1 MPRPFNVG
9 LTADFVTGEVR
20 LFDNASLEELRKVG
34 LECRFLE
41 RHESVLAPQQIQDL
55 DVLICLT
62 PRVTADSFSN
72 SGRLLAVLRFGVGY
86 DTVDVGACTEAGV
99 GLFIT
104 SGAVNYSVAE
114 AILGWMLALGH
125 HCLQKDRLTREGKW
139 QERSR
144 WMGSE
149 LRRKTVGLIG
159 LGGIGGALTELL
171 KPFQT
176 TELLAFDPYVAPER
190 AAALN
195 TRLTNLPELLRASD
209 YVIVT
214 CPLNEQ
220 TRGLVGAG
228 ELALMKP
235 QAYLVN
241 AARGGIV
248 DESALEV
255 VLKSKRIAGAAVDV
269 FAAEPA
275 VQHPFFGLDNVLLA
289 PHAIAWTHELFQEIS
304 RMCCEQA
311 MALSQGNI
319 PAGLINREVRERL
332 NFQEKLRLKGSPD

>member
-1 MPRPFNVG
+1 MSRPFNVG
-9 LTADFVTGEVR
+9 LTADFASGEVR
-20 LFDNASLEELRKVG
+20 LFDNANLEELRKAG
-34 LECRFLE
+34 IEWRFLE
-41 RHESVLAPQQIQDL
+41 RHEPVLAAHQIQDL
-55 DVLICLT
+55 DALICLT
-62 PRVTADSFSN
+62 PRVTADSFSK

-99 GLFIT
+99 ALFIT

-125 HCLQKDRLTREGKW
+125 HSLQKDRLTREGKW
-139 QERSR
+139 PEKNR

-149 LRRKTVGLIG
+149 LRRKTIGLIG

-176 TELLAFDPYVAPER
+176 AELLAFDPYVAPER
-190 AAALN
+190 AAGFK
-195 TRLTNLPELLRASD
+195 TRLTDLNELLRASD

-220 TRGLVGAG
+220 TRGLLGAN

-248 DESALEV
+248 DESALEAA
-255 VLKSKRIAGAAVDV
+255 LKSRRIAGAAVDV
-269 FAAEPA
+269 FTTEP
-275 VQHPFFGLDNVLLA
+275 VLQHPFFALDNILLA

-304 RMCCEQA
+304 LMCCQQA
-311 MALSQGNI
+311 TALSKGTI
-319 PAGLINREVRERL
+319 PAGLINHEVRERA
-332 NFQEKLRLKGSPD
+332 NFIEKLRLRTGHD

>member
-1 MPRPFNVG
+1 MSRPFNVG
-9 LTADFVTGEVR
+9 LTADFASGEVR
-20 LFDNASLEELRKVG
+20 LFDNASLEELRKAGVDW
-34 LECRFLE
+34 RFLE
-41 RHESVLAPQQIQDL
+41 QHEPVLAAHQIQDL
-55 DVLICLT
+55 DALICLT
-62 PRVTADSFSN
+62 PRVTADSFST

-99 GLFIT
+99 ALFIT

-125 HCLQKDRLTREGKW
+125 HSLRKDRLTREGKW

-149 LRRKTVGLIG
+149 LRRKTIGLIG

-176 TELLAFDPYVAPER
+176 AELLAFDPYVALER
-190 AAALN
+190 AASLN
-195 TRLTNLPELLRASD
+195 TRLTDLDQLLRASD
-209 YVIVT
+209 YVVVT
-214 CPLNEQ
+214 CPLNDE
-220 TRGLVGAG
+220 TRGLLGAN

-235 QAYLVN
+235 NAYLIN

-248 DESALEV
+248 DENALEV
-255 VLKSKRIAGAAVDV
+255 ALKSRQIAGAAVDV

-275 VQHPFFGLDNVLLA
+275 LQHPLFALDNILLA
-289 PHAIAWTHELFQEIS
+289 PHAIAWTTELFQEIS
-304 RMCCEQA
+304 LMCCQQA
-311 MALSQGNI
+311 IALSKGSI
-319 PAGLINREVRERL
+319 PAGLINREVRERPTFL
-332 NFQEKLRLKGSPD
+332 EKMRLRGRHE

>member
-1 MPRPFNVG
+1 MPRPFQVG
-9 LTADFVTGEVR
+9 LTADFASGEVR
-20 LFDNASLEELRKVG
+20 LFDNACLEELRKTG
-34 LECRFLE
+34 IECRFLDK
-41 RHESVLAPQQIQDL
+41 HEPVLAPHQIQDV
-55 DVLICLT
+55 DALICLT
-62 PRVTADSFSN
+62 PRITAESFSR

-99 GLFIT
+99 ALFIT

-125 HCLQKDRLTREGKW
+125 HSRQKDRLTREGKW
-139 QERSR
+139 QERSL

-149 LRRKTVGLIG
+149 LRRKTIGLIG

-171 KPFQT
+171 KSFQT
-176 TELLAFDPYVAPER
+176 AALLAFDPFVAPER

-195 TRLTNLPELLRASD
+195 TRLTDLNELLRASD
-209 YVIVT
+209 YVVVT

-220 TRGLVGAG
+220 TRGLLGAN

-248 DESALEV
+248 DESALEAA
-255 VLKSKRIAGAAVDV
+255 LKSRQIGGAAVDV
-269 FAAEPA
+269 FATEPA
-275 VQHPFFGLDNVLLA
+275 IQHPFFALDNILLA
-289 PHAIAWTHELFQEIS
+289 PHAIAWTHELFQEMS
-304 RMCCEQA
+304 LMCCQQA
-311 MALSQGNI
+311 VALSKGNI
-319 PAGLINREVRERL
+319 PAGLINHEVRERPMFL
-332 NFQEKLRLKGSPD
+332 EKLRGSHD

>member
-1 MPRPFNVG
+1 M
-9 LTADFVTGEVR
+9 
-20 LFDNASLEELRKVG
+20 
-34 LECRFLE
+34 
-41 RHESVLAPQQIQDL
+41 
-55 DVLICLT
+55 
-62 PRVTADSFSN
+62 
-72 SGRLLAVLRFGVGY
+72 AVLRFGVGY
-86 DTVDVGACTEAGV
+86 DTVDVAACTEAGV
-99 GLFIT
+99 ALFIT

-125 HCLQKDRLTREGKW
+125 HCFQKDRLTREGKW
-139 QERSR
+139 PEKNR

-149 LRRKTVGLIG
+149 LRRKTIGLIG

-195 TRLTNLPELLRASD
+195 TRLTDLKELLRASD

-220 TRGLVGAG
+220 TRGLLGAG
-228 ELALMKP
+228 ELALMKT

-248 DESALEV
+248 DESALEAA
-255 VLKSKRIAGAAVDV
+255 LKSRQIAGAAVDV
-269 FAAEPA
+269 FATEP
-275 VQHPFFGLDNVLLA
+275 VLQHPFFALDNILLA

-304 RMCCEQA
+304 LMCCQQA
-311 MALSQGNI
+311 MALSKGSI
-319 PAGLINREVRERL
+319 PSGLINHEVRERPKFL
-332 NFQEKLRLKGSPD
+332 EKLRGSHG

>member
-1 MPRPFNVG
+1 V
-9 LTADFVTGEVR
+9 A
-20 LFDNASLEELRKVG
+20 
-34 LECRFLE
+34 
-41 RHESVLAPQQIQDL
+41 
-55 DVLICLT
+55 
-62 PRVTADSFSN
+62 
-72 SGRLLAVLRFGVGY
+72 
-86 DTVDVGACTEAGV
+86 
-99 GLFIT
+99 LFIT

-125 HCLQKDRLTREGKW
+125 YCFQKDRLTREGKW
-139 QERSR
+139 SQKSQ

-176 TELLAFDPYVAPER
+176 TQLLAFDPYVTAQR
-190 AAALN
+190 ASALN
-195 TRLTNLPELLRASD
+195 TQLTDLKTLLRTSD
-209 YVIVT
+209 YVIIT

-220 TRGLVGAG
+220 TRGLLGAN

-248 DESALEV
+248 DEGALEV
-255 VLKSKRIAGAAVDV
+255 ALKSRQIAGAAVDV
-269 FAAEPA
+269 FATEPA
-275 VQHPFFGLDNVLLA
+275 TQHPFFALDNILLA

-304 RMCCEQA
+304 LMCCQQA
-311 MALSQGNI
+311 LALSKGKI
-319 PAGLINREVRERL
+319 PAGLINNEVRDRP
-332 NFQEKLRLKGSPD
+332 NFLEKLRRIEG

>member
-1 MPRPFNVG
+1 MPRPFQVG
-9 LTADFVTGEVR
+9 LTADFASGEVR
-20 LFDNASLEELRKVG
+20 LFDSSCLEELRKAG
-34 LECRFLE
+34 IECRFLDK
-41 RHESVLAPQQIQDL
+41 HEPVLAPHQIQDL
-55 DVLICLT
+55 DALICLT
-62 PRVTADSFSN
+62 PRITAESFSK

-99 GLFIT
+99 ALFIT

-125 HCLQKDRLTREGKW
+125 HSRQKDRLTREGKW
-139 QERSR
+139 QERSL

-149 LRRKTVGLIG
+149 LRRKTIGLIG

-171 KPFQT
+171 RPFQT
-176 TELLAFDPYVAPER
+176 AELLAFDPYVAPER

-195 TRLTNLPELLRASD
+195 TRLTDLNELLRASD

-220 TRGLVGAG
+220 TRGLLGAN

-248 DESALEV
+248 DESALEAA
-255 VLKSKRIAGAAVDV
+255 LKLRQIGGAAVDV
-269 FAAEPA
+269 FANEPA
-275 VQHPFFGLDNVLLA
+275 IQHPFFALDTILLA

-304 RMCCEQA
+304 LMCCQQA
-311 MALSQGNI
+311 VALSKGNI
-319 PAGLINREVRERL
+319 PAGLINHQVRERP
-332 NFQEKLRLKGSPD
+332 NFLEKLRLKACHD

>member
-1 MPRPFNVG
+1 MPRTFQVG
-9 LTADFVTGEVR
+9 LTADFASGEVR
-20 LFDNASLEELRKVG
+20 LFDEASLEDLRRSGV
-34 LECRFLE
+34 ECRFLE
-41 RHESVLAPQQIQDL
+41 RQEPVLASDQIQDL
-55 DVLICLT
+55 DALICLA
-62 PRVTADSFSN
+62 PRVTADSLGK

-86 DTVDVGACTEAGV
+86 DTVDVSACTESGV
-99 GLFIT
+99 ALFIT

-125 HCLQKDRLTREGKW
+125 HCFQKDRLTREGKW
-139 QERSR
+139 SQKNR

-149 LRRKTVGLIG
+149 LRRKTIGLIG

-176 TELLAFDPYVAPER
+176 TQLLAFDPYVTTEHAS
-190 AAALN
+190 ALN
-195 TRLTNLPELLRASD
+195 TRLTDLKDLLRTSD

-220 TRGLVGAG
+220 TRGLLGAN

-248 DESALEV
+248 DEGALEAA
-255 VLKSKRIAGAAVDV
+255 LKSRQIAGAAVDV
-269 FAAEPA
+269 FATEPA
-275 VQHPFFGLDNVLLA
+275 IQHPFFVLDNILLA

-304 RMCCEQA
+304 LMCCQQA
-311 MALSQGNI
+311 LALSKGKI
-319 PAGLINREVRERL
+319 PAGLINHEVRERP
-332 NFQEKLRLKGSPD
+332 NFLEKLRRIEG

>member
-1 MPRPFNVG
+1 MPRRFKVG
-9 LTADFVTGEVR
+9 LTADFVSGEVR
-20 LFDNASLEELRKVG
+20 LFDNTSLEELRKTG
-34 LECRFLE
+34 LECRFLAQ
-41 RHESVLAPQQIQDL
+41 HEPVLAPHQIEDL
-55 DVLICLT
+55 DVLICLS
-62 PRVTADSFSN
+62 PRVTSESLAKP
-72 SGRLLAVLRFGVGY
+72 GRLLAVLRFGVGY

-99 GLFIT
+99 ALFIT

-114 AILGWMLALGH
+114 AVLGWMLALGH
-125 HCLQKDRLTREGKW
+125 HCLQKDGLTRQGKW
-139 QERSR
+139 QERAR

-149 LRRKTVGLIG
+149 LRRKTVGMIG

-171 KPFQT
+171 KPFRT

-195 TRLTNLPELLRASD
+195 TRLTDLPELLRTSD

-214 CPLNEQ
+214 CPLNEE
-220 TRGLVGAG
+220 TRGLVGAD

-248 DESALEV
+248 DESALEF
-255 VLKSKRIAGAAVDV
+255 VLRTKRIAGAAVDV
-269 FAAEPA
+269 FATEPA
-275 VQHPFFGLDNVLLA
+275 LQHPFFELDNVLLA

-304 RMCCEQA
+304 LMCCQQA
-311 MALSQGNI
+311 MALSKGQI
-319 PAGLINREVRERL
+319 PGGLINHDVRERPS
-332 NFQEKLRLKGSPD
+332 FQERLRIRGSHD

>member
-1 MPRPFNVG
+1 MPRPFQVG
-9 LTADFVTGEVR
+9 LTADFASGEVR
-20 LFDNASLEELRKVG
+20 LFYDASLEDLRKVG
-34 LECRFLE
+34 IECRFLDQ
-41 RHESVLAPQQIQDL
+41 HEPVLASHQIQDL
-55 DVLICLT
+55 DALICLT
-62 PRVTADSFSN
+62 PHVTADSFGK

-99 GLFIT
+99 ALFIT

-125 HCLQKDRLTREGKW
+125 HCFQKDRLTREGKW
-139 QERSR
+139 SQKNR

-149 LRRKTVGLIG
+149 LRRKTIGLIG

-171 KPFQT
+171 KPFRT

-195 TRLTNLPELLRASD
+195 TRLTDLEELLQASD

-220 TRGLVGAG
+220 TRGLLGAN

-235 QAYLVN
+235 RAYLVN

-248 DESALEV
+248 DENALEV
-255 VLKSKRIAGAAVDV
+255 VLKSRQIAGAAVDV
-269 FAAEPA
+269 FATEP
-275 VQHPFFGLDNVLLA
+275 VLQHPFFALDNILLA

-304 RMCCEQA
+304 LMCCQQA
-311 MALSQGNI
+311 LALSQGNI
-319 PAGLINREVRERL
+319 PAGLINHEVRERP
-332 NFQEKLRLKGSPD
+332 NFLEKLRLNGSHD

>member
-1 MPRPFNVG
+1 MPRPFQVG
-9 LTADFVTGEVR
+9 LTADFASGEVR
-20 LFDNASLEELRKVG
+20 LFDDASLEDLRKAGV
-34 LECRFLE
+34 ECRFLE
-41 RHESVLAPQQIQDL
+41 RHEPVLASDQIQDL
-55 DVLICLT
+55 EALICLA
-62 PRVTADSFSN
+62 PRVTGDSLGK

-86 DTVDVGACTEAGV
+86 DTVDVSACTESGV
-99 GLFIT
+99 ALFIT

-125 HCLQKDRLTREGKW
+125 HCFQKDRLTREGKW
-139 QERSR
+139 SQKNR

-149 LRRKTVGLIG
+149 LRRKTIGLIG

-176 TELLAFDPYVAPER
+176 TQLLAFDPYVTSER
-190 AAALN
+190 ASALN
-195 TRLTNLPELLRASD
+195 TRLTDLKDLLRTSD

-220 TRGLVGAG
+220 TRGLLGAN

-248 DESALEV
+248 DEGALEAA
-255 VLKSKRIAGAAVDV
+255 LKSAQIAGAAVDV
-269 FAAEPA
+269 FAMEPA
-275 VQHPFFGLDNVLLA
+275 IQHPFFALDNILLA

-304 RMCCEQA
+304 LMCCQQA
-311 MALSQGNI
+311 LALSKGKI
-319 PAGLINREVRERL
+319 PAGLINNEVRERP
-332 NFQEKLRLKGSPD
+332 NFLEKLRRIES

>member
-9 LTADFVTGEVR
+9 LTADFASGEVR
-20 LFDNASLEELRKVG
+20 LFDNASLEELRKAG
-34 LECRFLE
+34 IECRFLE
-41 RHESVLAPQQIQDL
+41 RHEPVLASLQIQDL
-55 DVLICLT
+55 DALICLT
-62 PRVTADSFSN
+62 PRVTADSFSK

-86 DTVDVGACTEAGV
+86 DTVDVGGCTEAGV
-99 GLFIT
+99 ALFIT

-139 QERSR
+139 QEKNR

-149 LRRKTVGLIG
+149 LRRKTIGLIG

-171 KPFQT
+171 KPFRT
-176 TELLAFDPYVAPER
+176 AELLAFDPYVAPER

-195 TRLTNLPELLRASD
+195 TRLTDLEELLRASD

-220 TRGLVGAG
+220 TRGLLGAN

-235 QAYLVN
+235 RAYLVN

-248 DESALEV
+248 DENALEV
-255 VLKSKRIAGAAVDV
+255 ALKSRQIAGAAVDV
-269 FAAEPA
+269 FATEP
-275 VQHPFFGLDNVLLA
+275 VLQHPFFALDNILLA
-289 PHAIAWTHELFQEIS
+289 PHAIAWTDELFQEIS
-304 RMCCEQA
+304 LMCCQQA
-311 MALSQGNI
+311 LALSQGNI
-319 PAGLINREVRERL
+319 PAGIINHEVRERP
-332 NFQEKLRLKGSPD
+332 NFLEKLRLKGSHD

>member
-1 MPRPFNVG
+1 MPRRFKVG
-9 LTADFVTGEVR
+9 LTADFVSGEVR
-20 LFDNASLEELRKVG
+20 LFDNTSLEELRKTG

-41 RHESVLAPQQIQDL
+41 QHEPVLAPHQIEDL
-55 DVLICLT
+55 DVLICLS
-62 PRVTADSFSN
+62 PRVTSESLAKP
-72 SGRLLAVLRFGVGY
+72 GRLLAVLRFGVGY

-99 GLFIT
+99 ALFIT

-114 AILGWMLALGH
+114 AVLAWMLALGH
-125 HCLQKDRLTREGKW
+125 HCLQKDRLTRQGKW
-139 QERSR
+139 QERAR

-149 LRRKTVGLIG
+149 LRRKTVGMIG

-171 KPFQT
+171 KPFRT

-195 TRLTNLPELLRASD
+195 TRLTDLPELLRTSD

-214 CPLNEQ
+214 CPLNEE
-220 TRGLVGAG
+220 TRGLVGAD

-248 DESALEV
+248 DESALEF
-255 VLKSKRIAGAAVDV
+255 VLRTKRIAGAAVDV
-269 FAAEPA
+269 FATEPA
-275 VQHPFFGLDNVLLA
+275 LQHPFFELDNVLLA

-304 RMCCEQA
+304 LMCCQQA
-311 MALSQGNI
+311 MALSKGQI
-319 PAGLINREVRERL
+319 PGGLINQDVRERPS
-332 NFQEKLRLKGSPD
+332 FQERLRIRGSHD

>member
-1 MPRPFNVG
+1 MFKPFNVG
-9 LTADFVTGEVR
+9 LTADFASGEVR
-20 LFDNASLEELRKVG
+20 LFDNANLEELRKAG
-34 LECRFLE
+34 IEWRFLE
-41 RHESVLAPQQIQDL
+41 RHEPVLAAHQIQDL

-62 PRVTADSFSN
+62 PRVTADSFSK

-86 DTVDVGACTEAGV
+86 DTVDVAACTEAGV
-99 GLFIT
+99 ALFIT

-125 HCLQKDRLTREGKW
+125 HSFQKDRLTREGKW
-139 QERSR
+139 PEKNR

-149 LRRKTVGLIG
+149 LRRKTIGLIG
-159 LGGIGGALTELL
+159 LGGIGGTLTELL

-195 TRLTNLPELLRASD
+195 TRLTDLNELLQASD

-220 TRGLVGAG
+220 TRGLLGAN

-248 DESALEV
+248 DEGALEAA
-255 VLKSKRIAGAAVDV
+255 LKSRRIAGAAVDV
-269 FAAEPA
+269 FTAEP
-275 VQHPFFGLDNVLLA
+275 VLQHPFFALDNILLA

-304 RMCCEQA
+304 LMCCQQA
-311 MALSQGNI
+311 TALSKGNI
-319 PAGLINREVRERL
+319 PAGLINHEVRERA
-332 NFQEKLRLKGSPD
+332 NFIEKLRHRTGHD

>member
-1 MPRPFNVG
+1 MSRPFNVG
-9 LTADFVTGEVR
+9 LTADFASGEVR
-20 LFDNASLEELRKVG
+20 LFDSASLEGLRKAG
-34 LECRFLE
+34 IDWRFLE
-41 RHESVLAPQQIQDL
+41 QHEPVLAAHQIQDL
-55 DVLICLT
+55 DALICLT
-62 PRVTADSFSN
+62 PRVTADSFST

-86 DTVDVGACTEAGV
+86 DTVDVSACTDAGV
-99 GLFIT
+99 ALFIT

-125 HCLQKDRLTREGKW
+125 HFIRKDRLTREGKW

-149 LRRKTVGLIG
+149 LRRKTIGLIG

-176 TELLAFDPYVAPER
+176 AELLAFDPYVASER
-190 AAALN
+190 AASLN
-195 TRLTNLPELLRASD
+195 TRLTDLSQLLRTSD
-209 YVIVT
+209 YVVVT
-214 CPLNEQ
+214 CPLNDE
-220 TRGLVGAG
+220 TRGLLGAN

-235 QAYLVN
+235 NAYLVN

-248 DESALEV
+248 DENALEIA
-255 VLKSKRIAGAAVDV
+255 LKSRQIAGAAVDV

-275 VQHPFFGLDNVLLA
+275 LQHPFFALDNILLA

-304 RMCCEQA
+304 LMCCQQA
-311 MALSQGNI
+311 LALSKGNV
-319 PAGLINREVRERL
+319 PAGLINHEVRERPKFL
-332 NFQEKLRLKGSPD
+332 EKLRGSHD

>member
-1 MPRPFNVG
+1 MSRPFNVG
-9 LTADFVTGEVR
+9 LTADFASGEVR
-20 LFDNASLEELRKVG
+20 LFDKASLEELRKTGIV
-34 LECRFLE
+34 CRFLE
-41 RHESVLAPQQIQDL
+41 RHEPVLAAHQIQDL
-55 DVLICLT
+55 DALICLT
-62 PRVTADSFSN
+62 PRVTVDSFGK

-99 GLFIT
+99 ALFIT

-125 HCLQKDRLTREGKW
+125 HSFQKDRLTREGKW
-139 QERSR
+139 PEKNR

-149 LRRKTVGLIG
+149 LRRKTIGLIG

-190 AAALN
+190 AAAFN
-195 TRLTNLPELLRASD
+195 TRLTDLKELLRTSD

-220 TRGLVGAG
+220 TRGLLGAN

-248 DESALEV
+248 DESALEAA
-255 VLKSKRIAGAAVDV
+255 LKSRQIGGAAVDV
-269 FAAEPA
+269 FATEPA
-275 VQHPFFGLDNVLLA
+275 IQHPFFALDNILLA

-304 RMCCEQA
+304 LMCCQQA
-311 MALSQGNI
+311 VALSKGNI
-319 PAGLINREVRERL
+319 PAGLINHEVRERP
-332 NFQEKLRLKGSPD
+332 NFLAKLRPTRSHD